1 MRNLDEERQMAAQ
14 NEYDILKRLDHE
26 NIVKVKKFYI
36 TDMETYNVMELVEG
50 KELLDKI
57 CEIEKYDENVAK

>member
-14 NEYDILKRLDHE
+14 NEYDILKMLSHK
-26 NIVKVKKFYI
+26 NIVQVKKFYI
-36 TDMETYNVMELVEG
+36 TDIETYNVMEYVDG

-57 CEIEKYDENVAK
+57 CEIEKYDENIA